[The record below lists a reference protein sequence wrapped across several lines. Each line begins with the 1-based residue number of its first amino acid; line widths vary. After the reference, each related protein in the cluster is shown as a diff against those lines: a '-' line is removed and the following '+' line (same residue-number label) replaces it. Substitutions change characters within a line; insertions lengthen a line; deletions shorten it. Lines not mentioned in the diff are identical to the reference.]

1 MTLARS
7 LIALVGLADTLAAS
21 ALLLAPEWFFTTF
34 GQFPPFNRHYAGDA
48 GSFLLPIGLALV
60 IAARDPVRY
69 RPILLL
75 GLLAS
80 WLHTLNHG
88 YDALAHP
95 GMGQAGLVDTAQVAA
110 LAIALSVGTWLAL
123 RPQASRSDRKAGQSD
138 RQTGQPA

>member
-1 MTLARS
+1 VTLAKA
-7 LIALVGLADTLAAS
+7 LIALVGLADTLAGS

-34 GQFPPFNRHYAGDA
+34 GHFPPLNRHYMGDTA
-48 GSFLLPIGLALV
+48 SFLLPIGVGLL
-60 IAARDPVRY
+60 IAARDPLRY

-95 GMGQAGLVDTAQVAA
+95 GVGQAGIIDTAQVAA

-123 RPQASRSDRKAGQSD
+123 RPQAGQSDPLASRSDH
-138 RQTGQPA
+138 PASPSA

>member
-1 MTLARS
+1 VTIAKA
-7 LIALVGLADTLAAS
+7 LIAVVGLADTLAGS

-34 GQFPPFNRHYAGDA
+34 GEFPPLNRHYMGDA
-48 GSFLLPIGLALV
+48 GSFLLPIGVALLV
-60 IAARDPVRY
+60 AARDPVRY

-88 YDALAHP
+88 YDALVHP
-95 GMGQAGLVDTAQVAA
+95 GMGQAGPIDTAQVAA

-123 RPQASRSDRKAGQSD
+123 RPQARVEGSDPQLDRSR
-138 RQTGQPA
+138 